1 MKKIVPASFLIF
13 FLFQL
18 NVFAKQPLN
27 SEDLSKQIKEVN
39 NHLTAIS
46 IKLSESIIEE
56 TNRPTDLGT
65 LLSLKSIHS
74 IIAKYRDFLEYESLV
89 ILMYP
94 YVSEIVKLY
103 FSGMLRDNL
112 MQKKE
117 EFDWSLLSITIYEPN
132 IKNSDIILTLT
143 QLRKRI
149 EESQIL
155 IDQLISY
162 YTFEYEK
169 YRQDER

>member
-1 MKKIVPASFLIF
+1 
-13 FLFQL
+13 
-18 NVFAKQPLN
+18 
-27 SEDLSKQIKEVN
+27 
-39 NHLTAIS
+39 
-46 IKLSESIIEE
+46 
-56 TNRPTDLGT
+56 
-65 LLSLKSIHS
+65 
-74 IIAKYRDFLEYESLV
+74 
-89 ILMYP
+89 MYP

-169 YRQDER
+169 YRQDDR